1 MGNQLASYLRTHRR
15 KSGLSQREVAQV
27 LGFKSGQIVSRY
39 EHLSRIPSLKS
50 ALACRVLF
58 DVEPHELFP
67 GLYAEVEKLTIMR
80 IRALGEA
87 FSIEEANQVTS
98 HRQASLEDAI
108 RRAEMNRTSL

>member
-27 LGFKSGQIVSRY
+27 LGFKTGQIISRY

-80 IRALGEA
+80 IRALGEP
-87 FSIEEANQVTS
+87 FSIEEANQVMR